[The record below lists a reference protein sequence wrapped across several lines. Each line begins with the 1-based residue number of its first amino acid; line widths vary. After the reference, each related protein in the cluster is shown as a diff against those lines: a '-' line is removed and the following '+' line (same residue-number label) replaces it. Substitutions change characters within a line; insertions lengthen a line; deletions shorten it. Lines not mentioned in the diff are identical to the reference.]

1 MNRIVKLSFAV
12 LLAAA
17 ALSSCKEKE
26 EEIVVVRAI
35 EVSPKTLE
43 MNAGDT
49 EALSAVITP
58 SNATNQ
64 DITWSSS
71 NSEVATVS
79 EAGIVSAISGGR
91 ATITAKSGTKTGTC
105 ELVVK
110 GPATAITIKPE
121 TLELGY
127 AESATLTVTLEPD
140 GYVLDN
146 TVKWKSESPEIV
158 SVEADASNSLI
169 AKIKAGK
176 TKGSVKITATTKDGK
191 LSASSTVTV
200 SGVSDNGMKTAEEF
214 LAFVET
220 AGDLMENDDVKLAA
234 DIDFAGQNIPQI
246 LSFKGTFNGQN
257 FSIKNAVITDA
268 LFANNEGTVKNLVID
283 KSCKIEPISGEFA
296 PLVLVNKGIVSGCT
310 NNALI
315 KYDES
320 QNGYVLFGGLVA
332 ANTREGSVE
341 DCVNN
346 GNLEIGVTAD
356 NEKTLAPTVG
366 GVVGATA
373 GFVRNCTNNAAISHN
388 PSTAVLAKA
397 GVIGEF
403 VVNTANAV
411 NIPFQVGGVIGVFVN
426 SDRENKVALTDR
438 GVEGCKNT
446 GEITVVAPCVNTAE
460 KTACCRPY
468 VAGIVGIMSGGY
480 IKDCENT
487 GKVHLNSDS
496 GLGTVLGG
504 NKQHF
509 AAGIYCVNQNDY
521 TIANGFAYPACTNC
535 VNRGD
540 VTLTTDSNDGYQYV
554 GGISSQM
561 DMEADATA
569 TGCKMIGCSNYGKIL
584 GNGYGKI
591 RAGGLTGGTGWMEN
605 CKNYGTVELGPN
617 VVANHNTG
625 SFIGNLGCYVR
636 GDKHPIINCEAYGD
650 LVLTAPKQ
658 MAGGFLGCMGPF
670 PTAEIS
676 GIVNC
681 TIKAPAE
688 CSVGMFS
695 GYCNA
700 NDDWTPGTPEHPM
713 YVAGKIIIDGV
724 ETVLTADNYLQ
735 YCIGWDKSEPG
746 KHDYSNCKFYNK

>member
-12 LLAAA
+12 FMAAVA
-17 ALSSCKEKE
+17 FSSCKQKE
-26 EEIVVVRAI
+26 EVIVVRAI
-35 EVSPKTLE
+35 EVSPKSLE
-43 MNAGDT
+43 MTAGET

-71 NSEVATVS
+71 NAEVATVS
-79 EAGIVSAISGGR
+79 DAGVVSAVSGGR
-91 ATITAKSGTKTGTC
+91 ATITAKSGSKSGTC
-105 ELVVK
+105 EVVVK
-110 GPATAITIKPE
+110 GPATAISIKPE
-121 TLELGY
+121 SLELGY

-140 GYVLDN
+140 GYVSDN
-146 TVKWKSESPEIV
+146 TVTWKSENTDVV
-158 SVEADASNSLI
+158 SVEADSSNP
-169 AKIKAGK
+169 
-176 TKGSVKITATTKDGK
+176 TKDGK
-191 LSASSTVTV
+191 LSAVSTVTV
-200 SGVSDNGMKTAEEF
+200 SGVSDKGMKSAEEF

-220 AGDLMENDDVKLAA
+220 SGDMTENDDVKLAA
-234 DIDFAGQNIPQI
+234 DIDFGGQAIPPV

-257 FSIKNAVITDA
+257 FSIKNAKITEA
-268 LFANNEGTVKNLVID
+268 LFASNEGTIKNLVID
-283 KSCKIEPISGEFA
+283 KSCKIEPLAGEFA

-341 DCVNN
+341 NCINN

-373 GFVRNCTNNAAISHN
+373 GFVRNCTNNAEINHTPA
-388 PSTAVLAKA
+388 TAVLSKA

-411 NIPFQVGGVIGVFVN
+411 NIPLHVGGVVGVFIN
-426 SDRENKVALTDR
+426 SDRENKVALSDR

-446 GEITVVAPCVNTAE
+446 GSVTVIAPCVNTAE

-496 GLGTVLGG
+496 GLGQVLGG

-521 TIANGFAYPACTNC
+521 TIANGFSYPACTNC
-535 VNRGD
+535 INRGD

-591 RAGGLTGGTGWMEN
+591 RAAGLTGGTGWMEN
-605 CKNYGTVELGPN
+605 CINYGTVELGPN
-617 VVANHNTG
+617 VVANHNAG

-636 GDKHPIINCEAYGD
+636 GDKHPVINCEAYGD
-650 LVLTAPKQ
+650 LILTAPKQ

-676 GIVNC
+676 GIVKC

-700 NDDWTPGTPEHPM
+700 NDDWTPGTAEHPM